1 VIFGTL
7 WLREQR
13 VRPGCRRP
21 TAAVRTGDDL
31 QQVAVGVVE
40 VDPAPPVPGV
50 DLIAFVAVGIS
61 PVGEVP
67 VTNPCEDL
75 VEFVLIYQEGVV
87 LRSDL
92 VLGVVIV
99 Q

>member
-1 VIFGTL
+1 
-7 WLREQR
+7 
-13 VRPGCRRP
+13 
-21 TAAVRTGDDL
+21 
-31 QQVAVGVVE
+31 
-40 VDPAPPVPGV
+40 
-50 DLIAFVAVGIS
+50 
-61 PVGEVP
+61 VP